1 MTVSDVCT
9 DGVNV
14 YMADA
19 SGRLTKITRMVGFR
33 LEESI
38 IILKMEN

>member
-1 MTVSDVCT
+1 MTVFGRVCT

-19 SGRLTKITRMVGFR
+19 SGRLTKITKDGW
-33 LEESI
+33 I
-38 IILKMEN
+38 HAGGK